1 MPQVRYLKIIE
12 KSGYQALPWV
22 RYITQNGGTCD
33 LPMGQVEV
41 LKRSLVGVGSSPRVR
56 AGGGGPS
63 SRVRANNG
71 RPLPLS
77 RLPAPDAVRGRGG
90 PHSQH
95 GARGGSACP
104 ACWGEGPPW
113 TPAPVQ
119 APPRGPSFSRLTCS
133 AISTHLPGPPFPEEA
148 RLQEVLSLNPESVWG
163 AGKTSFPPE
172 VKYSLLCCPA
182 PSHTRLGSAAQAA
195 LQPGWRGRRCVA
207 ILLNV
212 VGLSSI
218 PRFCL
223 GPSLVT

>member
-1 MPQVRYLKIIE
+1 MAHAPSTGPVVKAPAQPAGGRGPLGPRRP
-12 KSGYQALPWV
+12 SRPHPGAPPSPGSPALPSPLTSRV
-22 RYITQNGGTCD
+22 PFSQKR
-33 LPMGQVEV
+33 LVF
-41 LKRSLVGVGSSPRVR
+41 KRSC
-56 AGGGGPS
+56 
-63 SRVRANNG
+63 
-71 RPLPLS
+71 LS
-77 RLPAPDAVRGRGG
+77 A
-90 PHSQH
+90 
-95 GARGGSACP
+95 
-104 ACWGEGPPW
+104 
-113 TPAPVQ
+113 
-119 APPRGPSFSRLTCS
+119 
-133 AISTHLPGPPFPEEA
+133 
-148 RLQEVLSLNPESVWG
+148 PESVWG